1 MKIFLSRPG
10 LLVQRPLIVT
20 GIHAL
25 SVGVALFFLVL
36 LLGHR
41 DAWGA
46 QDEGSKVESLLGL
59 SEGLGEEMTIESESL
74 EIRRLADD
82 RRLLV
87 FEKGVFVQQADLSLF
102 ADALSAFYGPND
114 SEPERLEA
122 RGHVRVVLR
131 DQRAW
136 CEEADFDRSRDQII
150 CRIGARLERGC
161 DRVWGE
167 SIVLDL
173 TEERARVLG
182 GAKVQIRESEEAGGG
197 CLPDSGQSGDGR

>member
-1 MKIFLSRPG
+1 MNRRGRLLRRSLFVRAIRVLSPY
-10 LLVQRPLIVT
+10 
-20 GIHAL
+20 
-25 SVGVALFFLVL
+25 VALVGLVSL
-36 LLGHR
+36 MG
-41 DAWGA
+41 DSPAFGA
-46 QDEGSKVESLLGL
+46 QQGEGSKAESFLGL

-74 EIRRLADD
+74 EIRRLAGD

-87 FEKGVFVQQADLSLF
+87 FEKGVFVQQADLSLY
-102 ADALSAFYGPND
+102 ADALRAFYGPDD

-122 RGHVRVVLR
+122 RGDVRVVLR

-136 CEEADFDRSRDQII
+136 CEEADFDRSLDQII

-182 GAKVQIRESEEAGGG
+182 GAKVQIRDGGEEGAG
-197 CLPDSGQSGDGR
+197 CLPNSGPSGGGR

>member
-1 MKIFLSRPG
+1 MFLSRPG
-10 LLVQRPLIVT
+10 LLVQRPLVVK

-25 SVGVALFFLVL
+25 SVGVSLLCLAL

-41 DAWGA
+41 EALGA

-59 SEGLGEEMTIESESL
+59 SEGLGDEMTIESESL

-122 RGHVRVVLR
+122 RGELGCQVGILFHLQEL
-131 DQRAW
+131 DQCAEILPLTR
-136 CEEADFDRSRDQII
+136 QLLP
-150 CRIGARLERGC
+150 RLDPALQAIRFVDGLT
-161 DRVWGE
+161 RLLL
-167 SIVLDL
+167 IVPEVGRRHDL
-173 TEERARVLG
+173 VEVPQPFFARVEV
-182 GAKVQIRESEEAGGG
+182 KDT
-197 CLPDSGQSGDGR
+197 P